1 MQMSLLCPFFFF
13 KTKTNAILVNSNN
26 TFGMTSGRE
35 LFATQIRSKPCLS
48 KKKKGSKPYSS
59 LFQPHTNIQVYLMTV
74 SFKIGDQD

>member
-1 MQMSLLCPFFFF
+1 MSLLCPFFFF

-48 KKKKGSKPYSS
+48 NKKKKKDLNPIPLY
-59 LFQPHTNIQVYLMTV
+59 FNIIPI
-74 SFKIGDQD
+74 FKYI